1 MLWRVDYVCREL
13 TFVVQDKHQES
24 EEEDEQEEDSRSAK
38 RQRVN
43 VKPDPFFKAKRVAE
57 VKREEKNRVVK
68 ETQVKKKQQE
78 KKINQRKKRHM
89 KLSLRTKTG
98 QPVVRN
104 RIKDI
109 LAKLQ
114 SETQ

>member
-1 MLWRVDYVCREL
+1 MS
-13 TFVVQDKHQES
+13 QDKKQES
-24 EEEDEQEEDSRSAK
+24 EDEDEQEEEEPEEDRRSAK

-43 VKPDPFFKAKRVAE
+43 AKPDPFFKAKKVAE
-57 VKREEKNRVVK
+57 VKREEKNRAVK
-68 ETQVKKKQQE
+68 ETQEKKQQHE
-78 KKINQRKKRHM
+78 KKINQRKKRHV
-89 KLSLRTKTG
+89 KLSVRTKTG

-114 SETQ
+114 SEA